1 MSAQHRRP
9 RVLQVIHHLDLGG
22 SEEVAISLTEQLQ
35 GEYDLSF
42 FAVRGIR
49 DTAVGQAMKRRL
61 DQIGVRVH
69 SGTTLEL
76 KRGGF
81 LVAAARLAALTRRL
95 RPDIVHLH
103 TEVPELT
110 HAFSQG
116 FLGSAAGR
124 PCMLTRTLHNTVYW
138 GPWQWLGSQ
147 VEKRL
152 SAVPARACSNAALE
166 GMQSFRIS
174 NGLTPLAPAVGG
186 VIYNGVAPATTA
198 RTARAAGPLRVIFA
212 GRLEPQKGVDL
223 LPAILAHAASVG
235 HPPAELN
242 IYGSGSLKPD
252 LEHWAAQGVPGWTI
266 NMFAP
271 TPRLREL
278 MMQHDLLLMPSRFE
292 GLALV
297 AVEAL
302 MSGLPVIGTQIAGM
316 SEVFPDQYPLL
327 APPEDSLG
335 LGKLLAESLQDT
347 ERILALSQ
355 GWIAPTTEKFSVS
368 RMGREYGEMYRQLLQ
383 SSTVS
388 VASHVA
394 ESQTKERV

>member
-1 MSAQHRRP
+1 MSAQRRP

-22 SEEVAISLTEQLQ
+22 SEEVAISLSEQLQ

-61 DQIGVRVH
+61 DQIGARVH

-124 PCMLTRTLHNTVYW
+124 PSVLTRTLHNTVYW

-152 SAVPARACSNAALE
+152 SAVTALACSNAALE
-166 GMQSFRIS
+166 GMQSFRTG
-174 NGLTPLAPAVGG
+174 NGLAPLAPAVRR

-198 RTARAAGPLRVIFA
+198 RTARAAGPLRVMVA

-223 LPAILAHAASVG
+223 LPAIVARAASLG

-242 IYGSGSLKPD
+242 IYGSGSLQPD
-252 LEHWAAQGVPGWTI
+252 LEGWAAQGVPGWTI
-266 NMFAP
+266 NLLAP
-271 TPRLREL
+271 TPHLREL
-278 MMQHDLLLMPSRFE
+278 MAQHDLLLMPSRFE

-297 AVEAL
+297 AAEAL
-302 MSGLPVIGTQIAGM
+302 MAGLPVIGTRIAGL

-327 APPEDSLG
+327 APPEDSLAIG
-335 LGKLLAESLQDT
+335 ELLAESLRDT
-347 ERILALSQ
+347 QRLLALSQ
-355 GWIAPTTEKFSVS
+355 GWIALTTEKFSAS

-383 SSTVS
+383 GS
-388 VASHVA
+388 VTGAASRLA
-394 ESQTKERV
+394 ESQATERV

>member
-1 MSAQHRRP
+1 MSAQRRP

-61 DQIGVRVH
+61 DQIGVPVH

-124 PCMLTRTLHNTVYW
+124 PSMLTRTLHNTVYW

-147 VEKRL
+147 VERRL
-152 SAVPARACSNAALE
+152 SAVTALACSNAALE
-166 GMQSFRIS
+166 GMQSFRSS
-174 NGLTPLAPAVGG
+174 NGLTPLAPAVSR
-186 VIYNGVAPATTA
+186 VIYNGVAPATTV
-198 RTARAAGPLRVIFA
+198 RTTRAAGPLRVMFA
-212 GRLEPQKGVDL
+212 GRFEPQKGVDL
-223 LPAILAHAASVG
+223 LPAILAHAASLG

-242 IYGSGSLKPD
+242 IYGSGSLHPD
-252 LEHWAAQGVPGWTI
+252 LERWAAQGVPGWTI
-266 NMFAP
+266 NMLAP

-278 MMQHDLLLMPSRFE
+278 MAQHDLLLMPSRFE

-297 AVEAL
+297 AAEAL
-302 MSGLPVIGTQIAGM
+302 MAGLPVIGTRIAGL

-327 APPEDSLG
+327 APPEDSLA
-335 LGKLLAESLQDT
+335 LGKLLAESLRDT
-347 ERILALSQ
+347 QRLLALTQ

-368 RMGREYGEMYRQLLQ
+368 RMGREYGEMYGQLLQ
-383 SSTVS
+383 GRGVGA
-388 VASHVA
+388 ASRGAEGQATEHV
-394 ESQTKERV
+394 

>member
-1 MSAQHRRP
+1 MSVQHRRP

-22 SEEVAISLTEQLQ
+22 SEEVAISLAEQLQ

-95 RPDIVHLH
+95 RPEIVHLH

-124 PCMLTRTLHNTVYW
+124 PAVLTRTLHNTVYW

-166 GMQSFRIS
+166 GMQSFRTS
-174 NGLTPLAPAVGG
+174 NGLTPLAPAVSG
-186 VIYNGVAPATTA
+186 VIYNGVAPATT
-198 RTARAAGPLRVIFA
+198 RTARAAGPLRVMFA

-242 IYGSGSLKPD
+242 IYGAGSLKPD
-252 LEHWAAQGVPGWTI
+252 LERLAAQGVPGWTI

-292 GLALV
+292 GLGLV
-297 AVEAL
+297 AAEAL
-302 MSGLPVIGTQIAGM
+302 MAGLPVIGTQIAGM
-316 SEVFPDQYPLL
+316 GEVFPEQYPLL
-327 APPEDSLG
+327 APPENSLA
-335 LGKLLAESLQDT
+335 LGKLLAESLHDI
-347 ERILALSQ
+347 ERILTLSQ

-383 SSTVS
+383 SSAVGA
-388 VASHVA
+388 ASHVA
-394 ESQTKERV
+394 ESQATESA

>member
-1 MSAQHRRP
+1 MSAQRRP

-61 DQIGVRVH
+61 DQIGVQVH

-124 PCMLTRTLHNTVYW
+124 SSVLTRTLHNTVYW

-152 SAVPARACSNAALE
+152 SAVTALACSNGALE
-166 GMQSFRIS
+166 GMQAFRSS
-174 NGLTPLAPAVGG
+174 NGLTPLAPAVSGI
-186 VIYNGVAPATTA
+186 IYNGVSPATTV
-198 RTARAAGPLRVIFA
+198 RTARSAGPLRVMFA

-235 HPPAELN
+235 HPPAVLN
-242 IYGSGSLKPD
+242 IYGSGSLQPE
-252 LEHWAAQGVPGWTI
+252 LERWAAQGVPGWTI

-278 MMQHDLLLMPSRFE
+278 MAQHDLLLMPSRFE

-297 AVEAL
+297 VAEAL
-302 MSGLPVIGTQIAGM
+302 MAGLPVIGTQIAGM
-316 SEVFPDQYPLL
+316 SEVFPEQYPLL
-327 APPEDSLG
+327 APPENSLA
-335 LGKLLAESLQDT
+335 LGKVLAESLQDT
-347 ERILALSQ
+347 ERLLALSQ

-368 RMGREYGEMYRQLLQ
+368 RMGREYGETYRQLLQ
-383 SSTVS
+383 GRVVGTSFQG
-388 VASHVA
+388 A
-394 ESQTKERV
+394 ESQATERA

>member
-1 MSAQHRRP
+1 M
-9 RVLQVIHHLDLGG
+9 QVIHHLDLGG
-22 SEEVAISLTEQLQ
+22 SEEVAISLAEQLQ

-95 RPDIVHLH
+95 RPEIVHLH

-124 PCMLTRTLHNTVYW
+124 PAVLTRTLHNTVYW

-166 GMQSFRIS
+166 GMQSFRTS
-174 NGLTPLAPAVGG
+174 NGLTPLAPAVSG
-186 VIYNGVAPATTA
+186 VIYNGVAPATT
-198 RTARAAGPLRVIFA
+198 RTARAAGPLRVMFA

-242 IYGSGSLKPD
+242 IYGAGSLKPD
-252 LEHWAAQGVPGWTI
+252 LERLAAQGVPGWTI

-292 GLALV
+292 GLGLV
-297 AVEAL
+297 AAEAL
-302 MSGLPVIGTQIAGM
+302 IAGLPVIGTQIAGM
-316 SEVFPDQYPLL
+316 GEVFPEQYPLL
-327 APPEDSLG
+327 APPENSLG
-335 LGKLLAESLQDT
+335 LGKLLAESLQDI
-347 ERILALSQ
+347 ERILTLSQ

-383 SSTVS
+383 SSAVGA
-388 VASHVA
+388 ASHVA
-394 ESQTKERV
+394 ESQATESA

>member
-1 MSAQHRRP
+1 MSAQRRP

-61 DQIGVRVH
+61 DQIGVPVH

-124 PCMLTRTLHNTVYW
+124 PSMLTRTLHNTVYW

-147 VEKRL
+147 VERRL
-152 SAVPARACSNAALE
+152 SAVTALACSNAALE
-166 GMQSFRIS
+166 GMQSFRSS
-174 NGLTPLAPAVGG
+174 NGLTPLAPAVSR
-186 VIYNGVAPATTA
+186 VIYNGVAPATTV
-198 RTARAAGPLRVIFA
+198 RTTRAAGPLRVMFA
-212 GRLEPQKGVDL
+212 GRFEPQKGVDL
-223 LPAILAHAASVG
+223 LPAILAHAASLG

-242 IYGSGSLKPD
+242 IYGSGSLHPD
-252 LEHWAAQGVPGWTI
+252 LERWAAQGVPGWTI
-266 NMFAP
+266 NMLAP

-278 MMQHDLLLMPSRFE
+278 MAQHDLLLMPSRFE

-297 AVEAL
+297 AAEAL
-302 MSGLPVIGTQIAGM
+302 MAGLPVIGTRIAGL
-316 SEVFPDQYPLL
+316 SEVFPDEYPLL
-327 APPEDSLG
+327 APPEDSLA
-335 LGKLLAESLQDT
+335 LGKLLAESLRDT
-347 ERILALSQ
+347 QRLLALTQ

-368 RMGREYGEMYRQLLQ
+368 RMGREYGEMYGQLLQ
-383 SSTVS
+383 GRGVGA
-388 VASHVA
+388 ASRGAEGQATEHV
-394 ESQTKERV
+394 

>member
-1 MSAQHRRP
+1 M
-9 RVLQVIHHLDLGG
+9 QVIHHLDLGG
-22 SEEVAISLTEQLQ
+22 SEEVAISLAEQLQ

-95 RPDIVHLH
+95 QPDIVHLH

-124 PCMLTRTLHNTVYW
+124 PAVLTRTLHNTVYW

-166 GMQSFRIS
+166 GMQSFRTS
-174 NGLTPLAPAVGG
+174 NGLTPLAPAVSG
-186 VIYNGVAPATTA
+186 VIYNGVAPATT
-198 RTARAAGPLRVIFA
+198 RTARAAGPLRVMFA

-242 IYGSGSLKPD
+242 IYGAGSLKPD
-252 LEHWAAQGVPGWTI
+252 LERLAAQGVPGWTI
-266 NMFAP
+266 SMFAP

-292 GLALV
+292 GLGLV
-297 AVEAL
+297 AAEAL
-302 MSGLPVIGTQIAGM
+302 IAGLPVIGTQIAGM
-316 SEVFPDQYPLL
+316 GEVFPEQYPLL
-327 APPEDSLG
+327 APPENSLA
-335 LGKLLAESLQDT
+335 LGKLLAESLQDI
-347 ERILALSQ
+347 ERILTLSQ

-368 RMGREYGEMYRQLLQ
+368 RMGREYGEMDRQLLQ
-383 SSTVS
+383 SSAVGA
-388 VASHVA
+388 ASHVA
-394 ESQTKERV
+394 ESQATESA

>member
-1 MSAQHRRP
+1 
-9 RVLQVIHHLDLGG
+9 
-22 SEEVAISLTEQLQ
+22 
-35 GEYDLSF
+35 
-42 FAVRGIR
+42 
-49 DTAVGQAMKRRL
+49 
-61 DQIGVRVH
+61 
-69 SGTTLEL
+69 
-76 KRGGF
+76 
-81 LVAAARLAALTRRL
+81 
-95 RPDIVHLH
+95 
-103 TEVPELT
+103 
-110 HAFSQG
+110 
-116 FLGSAAGR
+116 
-124 PCMLTRTLHNTVYW
+124 MLTRTLHNTVYW

>member
-22 SEEVAISLTEQLQ
+22 SEEVAISLAEQLQ

-95 RPDIVHLH
+95 RPEIVHLH

-124 PCMLTRTLHNTVYW
+124 PAVLTRTLHNTVYW

-166 GMQSFRIS
+166 GMQSFRTS
-174 NGLTPLAPAVGG
+174 NGLTPLAPAVSG
-186 VIYNGVAPATTA
+186 VIYNGVAPATT
-198 RTARAAGPLRVIFA
+198 RTARAAGPLRVMFA

-242 IYGSGSLKPD
+242 IYGAGSLKPD
-252 LEHWAAQGVPGWTI
+252 LERLAAQGVPGWTI

-292 GLALV
+292 GLGLV
-297 AVEAL
+297 AAEAL
-302 MSGLPVIGTQIAGM
+302 IAGLPVIGTQIAGM
-316 SEVFPDQYPLL
+316 GEVFPEQYPLL
-327 APPEDSLG
+327 APPENSLG
-335 LGKLLAESLQDT
+335 LGKLLAESLQDI
-347 ERILALSQ
+347 ERILTLSQ

-383 SSTVS
+383 SSAVGA
-388 VASHVA
+388 ASHVA
-394 ESQTKERV
+394 ESQATESA

>member
-1 MSAQHRRP
+1 MSAQRRP

-61 DQIGVRVH
+61 DQIGVQVH

-124 PCMLTRTLHNTVYW
+124 SSVLTRTLHNTVYW

-166 GMQSFRIS
+166 GMQSFRTS
-174 NGLTPLAPAVGG
+174 NGLTPLAPAVSG
-186 VIYNGVAPATTA
+186 VIYNGVAPATT
-198 RTARAAGPLRVIFA
+198 RTARAAGPLRVMFA

-242 IYGSGSLKPD
+242 IYGAGSLKPD
-252 LEHWAAQGVPGWTI
+252 LERLAAQGVPGWTI

-292 GLALV
+292 GLGLV
-297 AVEAL
+297 AAEAL
-302 MSGLPVIGTQIAGM
+302 IAGLPVIGTQIAGM
-316 SEVFPDQYPLL
+316 GEVFPEQYPLL
-327 APPEDSLG
+327 APPENSLA
-335 LGKLLAESLQDT
+335 LGKLLAESLHDI
-347 ERILALSQ
+347 ERILTLSQ

-383 SSTVS
+383 SSAVGA
-388 VASHVA
+388 ASHVA
-394 ESQTKERV
+394 ESQATESA